1 MIAMKDIQV
10 KGQIQT
16 SSTDFSITTTVES
29 VSYTNDQKS
38 TTVSCSGYCVARY
51 FPAPTYL

>member
-29 VSYTNDQKS
+29 VSYTIDQKS
-38 TTVSCSGYCVARY
+38 TTVSCSGY
-51 FPAPTYL
+51 

>member
-16 SSTDFSITTTVES
+16 SSTDISITTTVES
-29 VSYTNDQKS
+29 VSYTIDQKS
-38 TTVSCSGYCVARY
+38 TTVSCSGY
-51 FPAPTYL
+51 